1 MLNARIRE
9 LLLAARD
16 YARKNGINAEFLLHR
31 ERSSLIRLGNSAI
44 ALSTAE
50 ELTRLDISVQDGRRV
65 ADLSLT
71 GDITSLNQ
79 LKEALHQTAEN
90 CRYAPE
96 KEYQP
101 IFGVVEEPVDD
112 DTGYDPALEAI
123 SPQDKAAFCAR
134 VIKTIKPRG
143 DYNFS
148 GSWSTGATEIYY
160 TTTANDNE
168 AYRRLTDG
176 KLVLVLK
183 HETKKWELS
192 AERTQKRAGEFNAD
206 EIIAELEAL
215 LPIYENNPGYRT
227 TIGPQRVLFG
237 PQAIA
242 QLVSLCIWGGFF
254 GRMWEEGRAFTSKNK
269 IGDKIFSEQITIV
282 DDPENPLVFQ
292 MPFDFIGKRRRL
304 FKLVEKGIFAGI
316 TYDSH
321 TAAKYKKSPTGHD
334 LHNWD
339 VVLATGKGPAELNE
353 ALALAENALYIP
365 HLHYIHM
372 PDPTRGIFTGSSRFN
387 ALLIKD
393 GKFVAPIFS
402 TRITDAIPN
411 LFNNVVAIASS
422 AVAQNESATYE
433 RRQPEAVA
441 VPGWLICDNVRIS
454 DVAESF

>member
-1 MLNARIRE
+1 MLTTRIRE
-9 LLLAARD
+9 LLLQTRD
-16 YARKNGINAEFLLHR
+16 DARKNGINAEFLLHR

-50 ELTRLDISVQDGRRV
+50 DLTRLDISVQDGRRV
-65 ADLSLT
+65 ANISLT
-71 GDITSLNQ
+71 GDITSFEQ
-79 LKEALHQTAEN
+79 VKSALTRTVEK

-96 KEYQP
+96 KEYDP

-112 DTGYDPALEAI
+112 ETGYDPALENI
-123 SPQDKAAFCAR
+123 SPQKKAELCAR
-134 VIKTIKPRG
+134 VVKTIKPGG
-143 DYNFS
+143 DYDFS

-160 TTTANDNE
+160 ISTANDHE

-183 HETKKWELS
+183 HQTKKWELS
-192 AERTQKRAGEFNAD
+192 AERTQKKVDEFHAE
-206 EIIAELEAL
+206 EIITELERL

-227 TIGPQRVLFG
+227 SIGPQRVIFG

-242 QLVSLCIWGGFF
+242 QLVSLCLWGGFF
-254 GRMWEEGRAFTSKNK
+254 GRMWEEGRAFTAKNK

-282 DDPENPLVFQ
+282 DDPQNPLVFQ
-292 MPFDFIGKRRRL
+292 MPFDFIGKRRRPFL
-304 FKLVEKGIFAGI
+304 LVEKGVFTGL

-339 VVLATGKGPAELNE
+339 VVFTTGSGPADLES
-353 ALALAENALYIP
+353 ALALVENALYIP

-387 ALLIKD
+387 AILVKD
-393 GKFVAPIFS
+393 GKFTAPLFS
-402 TRITDAIPN
+402 SRITDAIPN
-411 LFNNVVAIASS
+411 LFNNVIAISS
-422 AVAQNESATYE
+422 IAVSQNESSTYE
-433 RRQPEAVA
+433 RRQPEAFA
-441 VPGWLICDNVRIS
+441 VPSWLICDNVRIS